1 MRYITKGGWCWR
13 AWAGGAGAGGTRE
26 KRGGDKVAGVDGRKE
41 ENVRAG
47 AGGRG
52 GDKVARVG
60 RRVQD

>member
-1 MRYITKGGWCWR
+1 LVLASVGGRGCS
-13 AWAGGAGAGGTRE
+13 GGTRE

-52 GDKVARVG
+52 GDKVAGV
-60 RRVQD
+60 RRRAQD